1 MRALILHEA
10 GAVETIDVRDGLD
23 GLYAALS
30 TDTGQCT
37 NVEALPVFPPRPGR
51 NDATLY
57 IDGEGRDVRPRNP
70 LATAWLK
77 TEDLLFPGD
86 FVSGPVLMLG
96 FDPRRGINLPLP
108 RTIGTRYVDHA
119 IQRYLVG
126 PERAGR

>member
-30 TDTGQCT
+30 TDT
-37 NVEALPVFPPRPGR
+37 GR